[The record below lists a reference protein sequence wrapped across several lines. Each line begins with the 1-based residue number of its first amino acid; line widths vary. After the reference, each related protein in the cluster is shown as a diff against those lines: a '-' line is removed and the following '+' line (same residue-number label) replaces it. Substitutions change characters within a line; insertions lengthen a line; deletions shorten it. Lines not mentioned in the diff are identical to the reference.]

1 MSTERCGINSKLKKH
16 KTEKMRKRI
25 LVLGG
30 TGMAGH
36 VVYLYLKSL
45 GKYEMFNTVFRKK
58 LTEDSVVMNAT
69 DPVAIDRVISEISP
83 DIVINCIGALIRES
97 REHPD
102 NAVLLNAWLPNYLQK
117 VCGSHGA
124 KLIHISTD
132 CVFSGR
138 KGHYTETDFRDA
150 DDVYGRSKALGEI
163 NNDRDLTIRT
173 SIIGPEL
180 KENGEGLFHWFMTQ
194 KGPVYGF
201 KTAIWGGVTTL
212 ELAKAIDY
220 AIDNNTVGLVQL
232 SNGEGISKYDLLC
245 LFRDIWHRD
254 IEIIPD
260 DRNQTDK
267 SIAKSTIFKY
277 NVQSYKDMLSELSE
291 WMKYKA

>member
-1 MSTERCGINSKLKKH
+1 MK
-16 KTEKMRKRI
+16 KRI
-25 LVLGG
+25 LILGG

-36 VVYLYLKSL
+36 VVYLYLSSL
-45 GKYEMFNTVFRKK
+45 SKYEIYNTVFRKK
-58 LTEDSVVMNAT
+58 LTGDSIIMNAT
-69 DPVAIDRVISEISP
+69 DPVAIDRVVADVMP
-83 DIVINCIGALIRES
+83 DIVINCIGALVRES

-102 NAVLLNAWLPNYLQK
+102 NAILLNAWLPNYLQE
-117 VCGSHGA
+117 VCRNHGA

-163 NNDRDLTIRT
+163 NNNQDLTIRT

-194 KGPVYGF
+194 KEPVYGF

-220 AIDNNTVGLVQL
+220 AIDNNNVGLVQL
-232 SNGEGISKYDLLC
+232 SNGEGISKYELLC

-260 DRNQTDK
+260 NRNNIDK
-267 SIAKSTIFKY
+267 SIAKSDVFAY
-277 NVQSYKDMLSELSE
+277 RVASYKTMLDEME
-291 WMKYKA
+291 YWMREHITYYEAYVSK

>member
-1 MSTERCGINSKLKKH
+1 
-16 KTEKMRKRI
+16 
-25 LVLGG
+25 
-30 TGMAGH
+30 MAGH
-36 VVYLYLKSL
+36 VVFLYLKSL
-45 GKYEMFNTVFRKK
+45 DKYEIYNTVFRKK
-58 LTEDSVVMNAT
+58 LTDDSIVMNAT
-69 DPVAIDRVISEISP
+69 DPAAIDRVMEEISP

-117 VCGSHGA
+117 VCRSHGA

-132 CVFSGR
+132 CVFSGK
-138 KGHYTETDFRDA
+138 KGHYSETDFRDA

-163 NNDRDLTIRT
+163 NNDHDLTIRT

-194 KGPVYGF
+194 KGLVYGF
-201 KTAIWGGVTTL
+201 KTAIWSGVTTL

-220 AIDNNTVGLVQL
+220 AIDHNSVGLVQL

-254 IEIIPD
+254 IKIIPD
-260 DRNQTDK
+260 ERNHTDK
-267 SIAKSTIFKY
+267 SINKSCVFNYMPIGYKEMLDDLYVWIESHTD
-277 NVQSYKDMLSELSE
+277 SYSC
-291 WMKYKA
+291 YQ